1 MKRKAAVWIAAAVAV
16 AACSGSNERDDA
28 APANQAPQPAAAQGL
43 GDISAYRLAMSDID
57 KLHQAQVFIGLAV
70 RQMTE
75 AEREAIKDRSKP
87 SATLDDMVANIE
99 SNKPYNDAIVSA
111 GLTAREYV
119 TIMLAMMQ
127 TSMAESVF
135 RARPGVNQDSLA
147 REMRVNMDNIEFM
160 RANQT
165 ELARKQARTAAEMKR
180 MGISE

>member
-1 MKRKAAVWIAAAVAV
+1 MKRRVAVWFAIAVAT

-28 APANQAPQPAAAQGL
+28 VPATQAPQSAAVPGL
-43 GDISAYRLAMSDID
+43 GDISAYRLTMSDID
-57 KLHQAQVFIGLAV
+57 KLHKAQIFIGLAV
-70 RQMTE
+70 RQMSE

-87 SATLDDMVANIE
+87 NATLEDMVANIE
-99 SNKPYNDAIVSA
+99 SNQPYNDAIASA
-111 GLTAREYV
+111 GLTAREYT

-135 RARPGVNQDSLA
+135 RSRPGADQDSLA
-147 REMRVNMDNIEFM
+147 REMRVNMDNINFM

-165 ELARKQARTAAEMKR
+165 ELARKQAKTAAEMKR